1 MNMWTE
7 IHTAMLVGRE
17 GTVRAAAEKLGIHR
31 ATVSRHI
38 DTLEENLETKLFLRH
53 QHGYTPTPAGRQLMQ
68 AAEKAD
74 LAITDFHSFL
84 KTTAH
89 DLVGRL
95 TVSAVSKAAP
105 LIRSATKQYCD
116 AHPGVKVRFN
126 PTVEMPKLELFG
138 SHISVRACKKPDH
151 PDYVVL
157 PFYRFSIGLYAH
169 RSYVDAY
176 GLPKD
181 LGELCRHRFIGASEI
196 SDEFDVPSKYGDFIR
211 EENIV
216 LETNDPSVVLDSILS
231 GIGIGFASKSEA
243 AEQDDLIEIL
253 APQEPIIAQVWIIT
267 HMDVHRT
274 RLIQE
279 FISCL
284 KSCAPKADTPIPF
297 SAVRSTTP
305 SSVINAHV
313 DGPAE
318 FRDAS

>member
-17 GTVRAAAEKLGIHR
+17 GTVRAAAERLGIHR

-53 QHGYTPTPAGRQLMQ
+53 QHGYTPTPAGRQLMN

-84 KTTAH
+84 QTTAN

-105 LIRSATKQYCD
+105 LIRSATKRYCEE
-116 AHPGVKVRFN
+116 HPGVKVRFN

-169 RSYVDAY
+169 RSYADVY
-176 GLPKD
+176 GLPRD
-181 LGELCRHRFIGASEI
+181 LSELCRHRFIGASET
-196 SDEFDVPSKYGDFIR
+196 SDEFDVPSTYGDFVR

-216 LETNDPSVVLDSILS
+216 LETNDPSVVLDGISN

-243 AEQDDLIEIL
+243 SKQDGLIEIL
-253 APQEPIIAQVWIIT
+253 PPQEPIVAQVWIIT

-279 FISCL
+279 FIACL
-284 KSCAPKADTPIPF
+284 KSCTPQADAPISF
-297 SAVRSTTP
+297 SAARSINPPT
-305 SSVINAHV
+305 VISARVDNA
-313 DGPAE
+313 AE